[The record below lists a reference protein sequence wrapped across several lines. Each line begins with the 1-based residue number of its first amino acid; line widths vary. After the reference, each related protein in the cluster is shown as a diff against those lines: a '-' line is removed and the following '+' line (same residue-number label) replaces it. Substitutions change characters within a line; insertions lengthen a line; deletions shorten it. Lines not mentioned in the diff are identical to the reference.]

1 MLTLKSISPSRIK
14 TFDTCKFKYWLTY
27 HCPDI
32 ELKSNWGA
40 AHGSLIH
47 DLLENYANGLDPDWM
62 NRLYRGYG
70 GTLQTMNNFG
80 AFEIMES
87 PLKLAKE
94 AEFAKQKP
102 YCESCCYKDGVNNKC
117 LISKEPLDNLSGCA
131 RMLFDNSITL
141 MQKIINNYSDVWPNI
156 LRNKEGVIIGTEYPY
171 KLPIAG
177 SDVPMIGIMD
187 LVVEEDPK
195 TIRIYDYKAGKWTQ
209 TYDECKEDIQVKMYS
224 LAARKEFIEDVH
236 NKGYKY
242 ENVILTFDYFTKHP
256 ITVAFSAEED
266 AETERFVLGKIQEIQ
281 KTDWITRIVKS
292 NNDFSQKWAWKC
304 RSICDT
310 TVCANNWKAN
320 FKPHEQQQNH

>member
-32 ELKSNWGA
+32 KLKSNWGA
-40 AHGSLIH
+40 SHGSLIH
-47 DLLENYANGLDPDWM
+47 DLLENYANGLDSDWM

-80 AFEIMES
+80 VFEIMDS
-87 PLKLAKE
+87 PLKFAKE

-102 YCESCCYKDGVNNKC
+102 YCESCCYKDGQNNKC
-117 LISKEPLDNLSGCA
+117 LISQEPLDNLSGCA
-131 RMLFDNSITL
+131 KMLFDNSIIM
-141 MQKIINNYSDVWPNI
+141 MQKIINNYSEVWPNV
-156 LRNKEGVIIGTEYPY
+156 LRNKDGIITGTEYPY

-177 SDVPMIGIMD
+177 SEVPMIGIMD
-187 LVVEEDPK
+187 LVVEEDPG
-195 TIRIYDYKAGKWTQ
+195 TIRIYDYKTGSWTQ

-224 LAARKEFIEDVH
+224 LAARKEFIEDVN

-242 ENVILTFDYFTKHP
+242 KNVILTFDYFTKFP

-266 AETERFVLGKIQEIQ
+266 AETEKYVLGKIQEIQ
-281 KTDWITRIVKS
+281 NTDWITRIVRS

-310 TVCANNWKAN
+310 VVCAENWKAN
-320 FKPHEQQQNH
+320 FKPA